1 MDFQAYPR
9 NMGNKSSHALKLQ
22 QHLYDQMSSQ
32 TEFCD
37 VTLMVGDIEV
47 KAHWNVLVSCPY
59 FQSLY
64 DSGMDE
70 KVSGKVILHIGKL
83 AAIRSAIAFLYVGT
97 VEISYENV
105 RDLLEVAEYFQI
117 SDLKQACRDYLFSV
131 EVTVDNCVQICL
143 LCSQYDL
150 DIYNKTYDF
159 LRGHLPEVM
168 KKDDILTLTHD
179 SILAFIMDQTLS
191 YIPQEEF
198 FNFIIRWVKHDEANR
213 LHCFSELFC
222 ALDLIQM
229 SKQVIET
236 ILEKN
241 NLVSRQE
248 DCKAHILRAK
258 LSKDLTYQ
266 ETGQRDV
273 ILVAGGCSHSVYV
286 NNFFHHFSSIIN
298 SIAVSNIYGYV
309 IQDQRWTEIAPL
321 PHQMRRPLLTY
332 DNSGHLYVFDT
343 EHTHD
348 STMFYIYKFRISDK
362 SWTSFK
368 INVPEAYLNASLQ
381 KIVACNNKLY
391 AVISSQQAALLEV
404 KEDGNESEIKCQL
417 FHSNPSTQ
425 VNVHVTNNSHICVL
439 AWKHG
444 IKVKKSRHY
453 AKFIVYDVRSQRR
466 FDHSKGSIFETHMF
480 SIGNDITVC
489 RMGKFHA
496 RKFNLNDRRWKPIAD
511 QVLPFPPE
519 DPARTDFASIS
530 DGNNFFLF
538 GGKDQSTKKPLETAY
553 KYTYRTKSWT
563 KLEDMPQALM
573 QSAICIA
580 KFPVTDVRCHI
591 KCPHCLY
598 HSRRSQ
604 ALYNVEYPPDED
616 ECTDYSNDDD
626 YLSDHWVDYYDD
638 YEAFDDPF
646 EHYWY

>member
-1 MDFQAYPR
+1 
-9 NMGNKSSHALKLQ
+9 MGNKGSHALKLQ

-32 TEFCD
+32 TDFCD
-37 VTLMVGDIEV
+37 VTLLVGDVEV

-64 DSGMDE
+64 DSGLDE
-70 KVSGKVILHIGKL
+70 KLSGKVTLHIGKL
-83 AAIRSAIAFLYVGT
+83 AAIRSAISFLYVGI

-105 RDLLEVAEYFQI
+105 KDLLEVAEYFQI
-117 SDLKQACRDYLFSV
+117 NDLKQACRDYLFSV

-159 LRGHLPEVM
+159 LRGHLPDVM
-168 KKDDILTLTHD
+168 KKNDILTLTHD
-179 SILAFIMDQTLS
+179 SVLAFITDLTLS
-191 YIPQEEF
+191 YLPQEEF
-198 FNFIIRWVKHDEANR
+198 FNFLLRWVSHDLEERIQYFN
-213 LHCFSELFC
+213 ELFC
-222 ALDLIQM
+222 ALDLLQM

-236 ILEKN
+236 VLEKN
-241 NLVSRQE
+241 ELVSKSE

-258 LSKDLTYQ
+258 LTSGLSFQDSG
-266 ETGQRDV
+266 ERDV
-273 ILVAGGCSHSVYV
+273 ILVAGGCSHSLYV

-332 DNSGHLYVFDT
+332 DTSGYLYVFDT

-348 STMFYIYKFRISDK
+348 SSMFYIYKFRISDK

-368 INVPEAYLNASLQ
+368 ISVPEANMNASLQ
-381 KIVACNNKLY
+381 KIVACNGKLY
-391 AVISSQQAALLEV
+391 AVITSQQAVLLEV
-404 KEDGNESEIKCQL
+404 KEDGTESEVKCQL

-425 VNVHVTNNSHICVL
+425 INVHVLNNSCICVL

-444 IKVKKSRHY
+444 IKVKKSRHF
-453 AKFIVYDVRSQRR
+453 AKFVMYDVRNQRR
-466 FDHSKGSIFETHMF
+466 MEHSKGSIFDSHMF
-480 SIGNDITVC
+480 LLGNDLTVC
-489 RMGKFHA
+489 RMGKFHG
-496 RKFNLNDRRWKPIAD
+496 RKFFLNERRWKPVSDLI
-511 QVLPFPPE
+511 LPHPPE
-519 DPARTDFASIS
+519 DPSRTDFANIS
-530 DGNNFFLF
+530 DGTNFYVF
-538 GGKDQSTKKPLETAY
+538 GGKDPSTKKPLESAY
-553 KYTYRTKSWT
+553 KYTYRTRMWT
-563 KLEDMPQALM
+563 KLDDMPQALM
-573 QSAICIA
+573 QSAVCIA
-580 KFPVTDVRCHI
+580 KFPVSDVRCHI

-604 ALYNVEYPPDED
+604 ALYNVEYPPDD
-616 ECTDYSNDDD
+616 DDGYTDYSNDDD
-626 YLSDHWVDYYDD
+626 YMSDHWVDYYDD